1 MVGSLLLVLAGCV
14 ALLAISQPVNRSY
27 PTMLP
32 LSLAES
38 SMDEG
43 KMATDAAQAQFLGA
57 AAEIFHFLNISNES
71 QTDLMG
77 ACQDMMLPCVATVGK
92 CLQVA
97 GIPPPVHRPP
107 HSLCRVRH

>member
-1 MVGSLLLVLAGCV
+1 
-14 ALLAISQPVNRSY
+14 
-27 PTMLP
+27 
-32 LSLAES
+32 
-38 SMDEG
+38 MDEG

-92 CLQVA
+92 CLQG
-97 GIPPPVHRPP
+97 GIDAESHAVSPAACQCY
-107 HSLCRVRH
+107 SQGFT